1 MDSIMYMVLEFN
13 CSMLMILEGCVR
25 GTRLVS
31 HHSLCTLFIV
41 TPLDSIISNDTHDSL
56 TLALQRNLALQELER
71 MHKPQRDSFI
81 INIKGGDQD
90 LLVSQSQP
98 NSSII
103 FNFSAM
109 KLFDRF
115 RKIVMRLIFS
125 FPSQGSGGS
134 TSRQRTCDRPD
145 PPKTSCSSY
154 YSSNSHYSEAIADCI
169 EFINK
174 SSQEGIPNGRKYN
187 VFV

>member
-1 MDSIMYMVLEFN
+1 
-13 CSMLMILEGCVR
+13 MLTNQMTHMIALNLLCKGILHCK
-25 GTRLVS
+25 
-31 HHSLCTLFIV
+31 SLM
-41 TPLDSIISNDTHDSL
+41 
-56 TLALQRNLALQELER
+56 R
-71 MHKPQRDSFI
+71 MHKPERDSFI
-81 INIKGGDQD
+81 INIRGDQD
-90 LLVSQSQP
+90 LPVSHSRP
-98 NSSII
+98 KSSIN

-174 SSQEGIPNGRKYN
+174 SSQEGISDGGKSN
-187 VFV
+187 VFL